1 MVNPRLTAYI
11 VAVALT
17 VALVDAG
24 SATVVGCADYGIALG
39 NGPSYYVSWM
49 TGTINYLVEYNN
61 YGCGGSN
68 ISDGHAWFYVSN
80 YASRLIA
87 WRCISVS
94 TPWTL
99 EAAGSDPW
107 QMIAHGFFGPFV
119 VNYDYQEIYRY
130 LGYCEASNVVY
141 SYYIR
146 ATLVWP

>member
-17 VALVDAG
+17 VALV
-24 SATVVGCADYGIALG
+24 
-39 NGPSYYVSWM
+39 
-49 TGTINYLVEYNN
+49 
-61 YGCGGSN
+61 
-68 ISDGHAWFYVSN
+68 
-80 YASRLIA
+80 
-87 WRCISVS
+87 

-99 EAAGSDPW
+99 KAAGSDPW

-119 VNYDYQEIYRY
+119 VNYDYQGIYRY

-146 ATLVWP
+146 ATLEWP